1 MRNFEQALR
10 NAGYAAVLLS
20 LGAVGTASAQSL
32 FEGCPSGQIM
42 QRFTEFGKTGKMPK
56 DLGKWLNTPADQA
69 VEPWKPFDN
78 VDYIGICWV
87 SAWLIHTDDGSVLID
102 TSYGPFQKQILENIK
117 TTGTDLADIKY
128 VLMTHGHFDHVGG
141 AVALKPL
148 LPNAQFVMTQKG
160 WEEAVA
166 SSAKSQGGRRAWN
179 MIEPEMVVADGD
191 EITVGN
197 NTFSVVETPGHTWGT
212 ASYMYD
218 VQDGDDTY
226 RAITIGGLGLNAI
239 EGPSQVEAY
248 INSVDRVRALVE
260 ADDQPIKVHLTTHG
274 FSAGMDENRQKLAER
289 KAGEPNVFVDPQA
302 LLAQVAGLRERAV
315 KRLEIENAKQ

>member
-1 MRNFEQALR
+1 MRTFKQAFR
-10 NAGYAAVLLS
+10 NAGCAAVLLS

-87 SAWLIHTDDGSVLID
+87 SAWLIHTDEGSVLID
-102 TSYGPFQKQILENIK
+102 TSYGPFQKQIVENIK
-117 TTGTDLADIKY
+117 ATGTDLADIKY

-160 WEEAVA
+160 WEEAVE
-166 SSAKSQGGRRAWN
+166 SSAKSQDGPRAWN
-179 MIEPEMVVADGD
+179 MIDPEMVVADGD

-248 INSVDRVRALVE
+248 INSVDRIRALVE
-260 ADDQPIKVHLTTHG
+260 AEDQPIKVHLTTHG
-274 FSAGMDENRQKLAER
+274 FSAGMDENRKKLAER
-289 KAGEPNVFVDPQA
+289 NAGEPNVFVDPQA